1 MKTSNHFTTNFMIL
15 IINKTFKT
23 NIKLVIIFI
32 ILFSCLDTYAQQI
45 NYSGGVAKTLIF
57 NANNELLREIPMGK
71 DVLLSYD
78 EFYDSY
84 NIMMT
89 VQDGMMAFDL
99 RYVKTDENSKV
110 YEDKSNSGSSRF
122 YVQNRLKSS
131 EKIFILMK
139 LDKQESNGQFFTV
152 VYQFNN
158 FNKSYKTNN

>member
-1 MKTSNHFTTNFMIL
+1 MKTLNHFITNFITL

-23 NIKLVIIFI
+23 NIKLIIIFI
-32 ILFSCLDTYAQQI
+32 ILFSYLDIYTQQI
-45 NYSGGVAKTLIF
+45 NYSGGVAKTFIF
-57 NANNELLREIPMGK
+57 NANSELLREIPMGK

-131 EKIFILMK
+131 EQIFVLMK

-152 VYQFNN
+152 VYKFNN